1 MPSRLKHLALQILPP
16 IVATAIKRSVDRFV
30 RRDPARVGGQ
40 SWEMVPDSPALWTAQ
55 AGWSH
60 ESIVETQCD
69 KWPDFQASVAGVRA
83 LGQSH
88 EAAPGAVPDV
98 GPHNTIM
105 CFAYVLGRVA
115 AGRGNVSVLD
125 WGGGIGHYFVYAR
138 KLYPELALDYVVK
151 DLPCLCEAG
160 RQLVP
165 EATFISDEARALSR
179 RYDLVFASSSLHY
192 TRDCYGLL
200 DRLCAASARWLMIT
214 RTPFVETHDDFVVVQ
229 RPHSFGYM
237 TEYPGWFLNRKRVV
251 DFVTQRGLVL
261 EREFLVAERP
271 YVPNAPEQAQ
281 YRGLLFRRPDA

>member
-16 IVATAIKRSVDRFV
+16 IVATAIKGGLDRFM

-40 SWEMVPDSPALWTAQ
+40 SWEMVPDSPEVWTAQ

-60 ESIVETQCD
+60 ESIVETQRD

-88 EAAPGAVPDV
+88 EAAPGAAPDV

-151 DLPCLCEAG
+151 DLPGLCEAG
-160 RQLVP
+160 QQLVP
-165 EATFISDEARALSR
+165 EATFISDAAQALSR

-251 DFVTQRGLVL
+251 EFVTQHGLVL
-261 EREFLVAERP
+261 EREFLVDERP

-281 YRGLLFRRPDA
+281 YRGLLFRRPEA